1 MTWTFSSF
9 LLLALALGAGF
20 LWYERSRPPAKLVA
34 LVAALAALAAIG
46 RIAFAPIP
54 NVKPTTDIVLIAGF
68 ALGAAPGFTVGAVAA
83 LASNVIFGQGPW
95 TPWQMAAWGLCGL
108 FGALLGRM
116 SGRSMGRLPLALAC
130 GAAGLGFSLLM
141 DFSTWATYT
150 GAHTVGE
157 YLAIV
162 SLSLPF
168 TIAHVVGNIA
178 FCAAFGPAFL
188 RALLRYRERFTVRWE
203 PLAAAAAV
211 LLALVVAGA
220 APPAVDEAHA
230 AASPASPAPVARTAG
245 RSVSADALLYLR
257 RAQNPDGGFGAA
269 RGRSSTPLYS
279 AWATMALAA
288 AGVKPWTAR
297 KGGSTAAFRVAQDA
311 RRVTSVGD
319 MERTLLALR
328 ASRGSTA
335 RLAARLRKAQKADG
349 SFSSLVNLTAFGI
362 LALRAAGDTP
372 TSPAIRRAGNWLVR
386 QPTEDGGF
394 SYTGPNG
401 STTIDDTAA
410 ALQALKVSGHGDAP
424 VAARALSYLEARQ
437 KPTGAF
443 AGFDESANASSTS
456 WAVQAF
462 VAYGRDPETVKA
474 QAKGSSS
481 PLHWLRTLQAT
492 DGGFQNTRTSSQ
504 SPVWV
509 TSYVLM
515 ALRRRALPIAPPS

>member
-116 SGRSMGRLPLALAC
+116 SGRSMSRLPLALAC
-130 GAAGLGFSLLM
+130 GVAGLGFSLLM

-150 GAHTVGE
+150 GVHTLGE

-168 TIAHVVGNIA
+168 TIAHVVGNVA
-178 FCAAFGPAFL
+178 FCLAFGPAFL

-203 PLAAAAAV
+203 TLAAAAAV

-220 APPAVDEAHA
+220 APPATGEARA
-230 AASPASPAPVARTAG
+230 ATPPVPVAHTA
-245 RSVSADALLYLR
+245 RSVTANAVLYLR
-257 RAQNPDGGFGAA
+257 RAQNRDGGFGPS
-269 RGRSSTPLYS
+269 RGRGSTPLYS
-279 AWATMALAA
+279 AWATMALAS
-288 AGVKPWTAR
+288 AGVKPWTVR
-297 KGGSTAAFRVAQDA
+297 KGGSTAALRIAQDA
-311 RRVTSVGD
+311 KRVTSVGD
-319 MERTLLALR
+319 MERTLLALH
-328 ASRGSTA
+328 ASRGSTS

-362 LALRAAGDTP
+362 LALRAAGDSA
-372 TSPAIRRAGNWLVR
+372 TSSAVRRAGDWLVR
-386 QPTEDGGF
+386 QPTETGGF

-410 ALQALKVSGHGDAP
+410 ALQALKVSGHGDSA
-424 VAARALSYLEARQ
+424 VATDALAYLTGQ
-437 KPTGAF
+437 QLPKGAF
-443 AGFDESANASSTS
+443 KGFSEPNASSTA
-456 WAVQAF
+456 WAVQAL
-462 VAYGRDPETVKA
+462 VAYGKDPATVKV
-474 QAKGSSS
+474 KGGFS
-481 PLHWLRTLQAT
+481 PLRYLATLQVA
-492 DGGFQNTRTSSQ
+492 DGSFQNTRGNSQ

-515 ALRRRALPIAPPS
+515 ALRERALPIAPPS